1 VASISVLPLRLVR
14 ALALFLAVLVGAGVL
29 AALAVSPAHAD
40 DTDGISGA
48 PADQSGA
55 DARSRLSYQASPGQ
69 HIDDLYVVSNTGTT
83 AQTMVLFATDAYN
96 TDDGSYGLLDTGAT
110 PVDAGTWV
118 TFEGG
123 ATQLSIP
130 LEPGASQIVPFAVD
144 VPADATPGDHAA
156 GMVISVQST
165 SGEILVDRRV
175 ATRVYVR
182 VPGDLQPA
190 LTISTIS
197 ASYSGEVNPFAG
209 TTTVTYT
216 VKNTGN
222 VALGASMVMGVK
234 ALFGI
239 NTAPSVREEM
249 PELLPGNERT
259 FSVEVAGVG
268 QWGYLNPYVQMAP
281 SVDAEALNPGPL
293 KSVERDLSMFVTP
306 WWLII
311 VVVLIAL
318 GFLVYRLRAIRDDK
332 NAAAWI
338 AYTEAETLRRIA
350 EGDGADRAST
360 SATNTDSHAGVR

>member
-1 VASISVLPLRLVR
+1 VASISVLPLRIVR
-14 ALALFLAVLVGAGVL
+14 ALALFLAVLVGAGIL
-29 AALAVSPAHAD
+29 ATLAVSPAHAD

-48 PADQSGA
+48 PADESGA
-55 DARSRLSYQASPGQ
+55 DTRSRLSYQASPGQ

-96 TDDGSYGLLDTGAT
+96 TDDGSFGLLDTDET

-130 LEPGASQIVPFAVD
+130 LDPGASQIVPFAMD

-190 LTISTIS
+190 LTVSTIS
-197 ASYSGEVNPFAG
+197 ASYDAEVNPFAG

-222 VALGASMVMGVK
+222 VALGASMIVGVK

-239 NTAPSVREEM
+239 NTATPVRDEL

-259 FSVEVAGVG
+259 FSVDVVGVG

-293 KSVERDLSMFVTP
+293 SSVERDLSMFVTP
-306 WWLII
+306 WWLVII
-311 VVVLIAL
+311 VVLIAL
-318 GFLVYRLRAIRDDK
+318 GILIYRLRAIRDDK
-332 NAAAWI
+332 NAAAWV
-338 AYTEAETLRRIA
+338 AYTEAETLRRLA
-350 EGDGADRAST
+350 EGDSAHTGATTST
-360 SATNTDSHAGVR
+360 STSNHAGVR